1 MIGLASE
8 LVSTGPEYTGL
19 ATYLLGRVLVVD
31 HIDHAIAIARKYRH
45 SLRMVTVEGES
56 FNPGGSMS
64 GGSFKNNSNLLG
76 RRREIE
82 ELESSVK
89 ALKKDMDDMQK
100 SINDNRSKRN
110 VIRDTIADLQ
120 EKLRQQYVAQNT
132 AKMNILIKSSNGITQ
147 VSADSKLMSQRK
159 VFIEGEH

>member
-1 MIGLASE
+1 
-8 LVSTGPEYTGL
+8 
-19 ATYLLGRVLVVD
+19 
-31 HIDHAIAIARKYRH
+31 
-45 SLRMVTVEGES
+45 MVTVEGES

-132 AKMNILIKSSNGITQ
+132 AKMNMNQVEAKTKEIQAAMARSRENRWRSAARSRRPRQTTIKLQKN
-147 VSADSKLMSQRK
+147 
-159 VFIEGEH
+159 